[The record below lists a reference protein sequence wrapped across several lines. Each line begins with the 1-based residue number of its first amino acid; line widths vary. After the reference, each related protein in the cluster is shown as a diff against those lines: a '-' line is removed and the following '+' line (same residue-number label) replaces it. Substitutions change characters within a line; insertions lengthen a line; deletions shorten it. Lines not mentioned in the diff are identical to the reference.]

1 MKRLILLAA
10 FGALVVGTQAG
21 PARPKRIV
29 DLTDTIRV
37 GLVRETLGDAMIEK
51 GGMHE
56 VRFEPEMNFR
66 ETTGRSTYMSISTQI
81 GTHMDAGAHVEPDGW
96 PIDQVDL
103 DHVMG
108 PGVVVDVRGK
118 TAEDPVNPSD
128 LEKYKIRAGDIVIF
142 YFHYETPKP
151 GELYSQSYLTDET
164 ARYLV
169 AKGIRCIGSNTP
181 GIENYKRG
189 VAKHWTDPA
198 NQKIAWPVHKTLLDN
213 HIPIIEGLVNLD
225 AVRGKRFQFIGLP
238 LKIAGA
244 DGSPV
249 RAIAIL
255 DE

>member
-1 MKRLILLAA
+1 MRRSVWIFLISVLVI
-10 FGALVVGTQAG
+10 GAQGK
-21 PARPKRIV
+21 PASQKKIV

-37 GLVRETLGDAMIEK
+37 GLVKETLGEAMIVK
-51 GGMHE
+51 GGIHE

-81 GTHMDAGAHVEPDGW
+81 GTHMDAGAHVEPEGW

-108 PGVVVDVRGK
+108 PGVVVDVRAK
-118 TAEDPVNPSD
+118 TAADPVNPSD
-128 LEKYKIRAGDIVIF
+128 LEKYNIRAGDIVIF

-189 VAKHWTDPA
+189 VANHWTDPA
-198 NQKIAWPVHKTLLDN
+198 NQKIAWPVHKTLLGN

-225 AVRGKRFQFIGLP
+225 AVIGKRFQFIGLP

-244 DGSPV
+244 DGSPI

-255 DE
+255 E

>member
-1 MKRLILLAA
+1 MNRLILLTA
-10 FGALVVGTQAG
+10 FGVLVLAAQAG
-21 PARPKRIV
+21 PARQKKIV

-37 GLVRETLGDAMIEK
+37 GLVRETLGDAAVEK
-51 GGMHE
+51 NGIHE

-108 PGVVVDVRGK
+108 PGVVVDVRSK
-118 TAEDPVNPSD
+118 TDQDPVNPSD
-128 LEKYKIRAGDIVIF
+128 LERYNLHAGDIVIF
-142 YFHYETPKP
+142 YFRYETPKP

-181 GIENYKRG
+181 GIENFKRG
-189 VAKHWTDPA
+189 VANHWTDPA
-198 NQKIAWPVHKTLLDN
+198 NQKIAWPVHKTLLGH

-225 AVRGKRFQFIGLP
+225 AVMGKRFQFIGLP

-244 DGSPV
+244 DGSPI

-255 DE
+255 D

>member
-1 MKRLILLAA
+1 MRRTVWIVMLSV
-10 FGALVVGTQAG
+10 FVTGAQGK
-21 PARPKRIV
+21 PARQKRIV

-37 GLVRETLGDAMIEK
+37 GLVKETLGEAMIVK
-51 GGMHE
+51 GGIHE

-81 GTHMDAGAHVEPDGW
+81 GTHMDAGAHVEPEGW

-108 PGVVVDVRGK
+108 PGVVVDFRAK
-118 TAEDPVNPSD
+118 TAADPVNPSD

-164 ARYLV
+164 AQYLV
-169 AKGIRCIGSNTP
+169 AKGVRCIGSNTP

-189 VAKHWTDPA
+189 VANHWTDPA
-198 NQKIAWPVHKTLLDN
+198 NQKIAWPVHKTLLGN

-225 AVRGKRFQFIGLP
+225 AVIGKRFQFIGLP

-244 DGSPV
+244 DGSPI

-255 DE
+255 E